1 MKLNLDS
8 SMKWYFI
15 PGQETMAGEG
25 NNNKI
30 MLFSK

>member
-15 PGQETMAGEG
+15 PGQETMAREV
-25 NNNKI
+25 NKNKI
-30 MLFSK
+30 MLFLK